1 MAEKNSWSTKT
12 YQSGIKGS
20 EADGTGLGRGVVSA
34 DQITKYALFQG
45 GLNATH
51 DSLTQYDPFKTGFG
65 RIFMVR
71 QPQIM
76 VDFNGGN
83 DIRILKHLIEYANT
97 GISGFGNIELKTSDM
112 QGGYSNRSIKI
123 PTISDDTG
131 MQDFTIELYELAG
144 QPVSRTIK
152 MWINGISDLQS
163 GLAHSNG
170 TGVEPTLANQTAEF
184 IYCVTDATGRYDRI
198 EYACMLAC
206 CLPTSIDQSYLESK
220 AGDHDVVKLQ
230 LKFSCIK
237 YESPKINEV
246 AKLLMQKYNVLV
258 NSLDFHPGMVAGADN
273 NLHNSSDGSTL
284 LSENTMYNP
293 TNGQIE
299 TLKNIKTTNE
309 GKEHLNNMIKAGY
322 YGFEDVDDINAT
334 PNPTIVS

>member
-1 MAEKNSWSTKT
+1 MATKNSWASKT

-20 EADGTGLGRGVVSA
+20 EGDGNAQGQGVVSA
-34 DQITKYALFQG
+34 EEITKYALFQG

-51 DSLTQYDPFKTGFG
+51 DSLIQYDPFKTGFG

-71 QPQIM
+71 QPLIM
-76 VDFNGGN
+76 SNFNGGN

-97 GISGFGNIELKTSDM
+97 GISGFGNIELKTADL
-112 QGGYSNRSIKI
+112 QGGYAGRSIKI
-123 PTISDDTG
+123 PTISDDTA
-131 MQDFTIELYELAG
+131 MQDLSIELYEFAG

-170 TGVEPTLANQTAEF
+170 TGDEPTLANQTAEF
-184 IYCVTDATGRYDRI
+184 IYCVTDSTGRHDRI
-198 EYACMLAC
+198 EYACLLAC
-206 CLPTSIDQSYLESK
+206 CLPTSIDQSYLETK
-220 AGDHDVVKLQ
+220 AGDHDVVKLT

-258 NSLDFHPGMVAGADN
+258 NSLDFHPGMAAGSDYTLRNSAD
-273 NLHNSSDGSTL
+273 GTIL
-284 LSENTMYNP
+284 LDESTMYNP
-293 TNGQIE
+293 TNGKIQTIGD
-299 TLKNIKTTNE
+299 LKTSNE

-322 YGFEDVDDINAT
+322 YGFENADDSET
-334 PNPTIVS
+334 

>member
-76 VDFNGGN
+76 ADFNGGN

-123 PTISDDTG
+123 PTISDDTNI
-131 MQDFTIELYELAG
+131 QDFTIEIR
-144 QPVSRTIK
+144 RTRRRRVYLFRRGRPRQRVRK
-152 MWINGISDLQS
+152 QTLQS
-163 GLAHSNG
+163 ARLFQRLYGKQRHARGYENRSKVMDGRTVFHS
-170 TGVEPTLANQTAEF
+170 
-184 IYCVTDATGRYDRI
+184 
-198 EYACMLAC
+198 
-206 CLPTSIDQSYLESK
+206 
-220 AGDHDVVKLQ
+220 
-230 LKFSCIK
+230 
-237 YESPKINEV
+237 
-246 AKLLMQKYNVLV
+246 
-258 NSLDFHPGMVAGADN
+258 
-273 NLHNSSDGSTL
+273 
-284 LSENTMYNP
+284 SE
-293 TNGQIE
+293 
-299 TLKNIKTTNE
+299 
-309 GKEHLNNMIKAGY
+309 
-322 YGFEDVDDINAT
+322 
-334 PNPTIVS
+334 